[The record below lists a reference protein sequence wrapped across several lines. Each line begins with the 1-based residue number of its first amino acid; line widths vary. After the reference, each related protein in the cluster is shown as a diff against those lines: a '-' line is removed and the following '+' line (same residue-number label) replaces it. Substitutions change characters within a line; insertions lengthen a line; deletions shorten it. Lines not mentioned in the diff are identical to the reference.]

1 MEGEKNRSRVK
12 ETLSSLYAYDSVY
25 IYFVI
30 IINSNEIRRALNSRE
45 NDMLSSNDG
54 K

>member
-12 ETLSSLYAYDSVY
+12 KTLSIYAYDSVY

-45 NDMLSSNDG
+45 NDMLSLNDG